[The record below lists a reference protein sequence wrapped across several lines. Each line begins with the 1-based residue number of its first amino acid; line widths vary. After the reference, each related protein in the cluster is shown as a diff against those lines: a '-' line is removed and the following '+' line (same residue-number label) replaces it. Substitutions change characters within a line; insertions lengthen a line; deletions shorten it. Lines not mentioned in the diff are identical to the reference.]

1 MHQLLISLC
10 LSMAAAI
17 FAQAQT
23 PVNTRVNPSGNRVPA
38 VPSEVNRNTNA
49 REAIRNNTIDP
60 AVVNLRFWTSKL
72 PSGDK
77 LMVQGIVKNIGGKDF
92 SSGAKQQQIQLWE
105 VSTPS
110 NRKMVK
116 QIEFTSLRAGQEIN
130 INYERPALK
139 PGDEFPPN
147 YEVLIVY
154 DPDIFSDANTN
165 NDDANMKNNKMSKNP
180 RG

>member
-1 MHQLLISLC
+1 MNKPILLGMFIV
-10 LSMAAAI
+10 AAL

-23 PVNTRVNPSGNRVPA
+23 PTNTRINPSGKRVPDM
-38 VPSEVNRNTNA
+38 PSNVNQSGNA
-49 REAIRNNTIDP
+49 REAIRLNTIDP

-77 LMVQGIVKNIGGKDF
+77 LMIQGIVKNIGGKDF
-92 SSGAKQQQIQLWE
+92 SSGTKQQIQLWE
-105 VSTPS
+105 VSTPTS
-110 NRKMVK
+110 RKMVQ
-116 QIEFTSLRAGQEIN
+116 QIEFSSLRAGQEIS

-139 PGDEFPPN
+139 PSDEFPPN

-154 DPDIFSDANTN
+154 DPDIFSDANPN